1 MTTFY
6 TDEVKTYNQY
16 QETKEEFMRFAYRL
30 NGEHLRNDRKYTEFL
45 KTDLDK
51 NLAEFGCFVSPCD
64 KDVQNELVMFLN
76 GK

>member
-1 MTTFY
+1 MTTIY

-16 QETKEEFMRFAYRL
+16 QKTKEEFMRFGYSL

-45 KTDLDK
+45 KTDLPK
-51 NLAEFGCFVSPCD
+51 NLSEFGCFVCGD
-64 KDVQNELVMFLN
+64 AEFVRRELVMFLN